1 MFTIAYNQK
10 GFVAFFI
17 TILVLAIMLGL
28 AFSIT
33 ILVLGEQRISK
44 NIVKSTQAYYI
55 AEAGVED
62 ALLRLKKNP
71 AMSALSYDINV
82 SNGIEGNVNIL
93 DIIGG
98 SRVITVQGDVSNRI
112 RKIQVVYAI
121 DTDTISFHYGAQI
134 GEGGIIMDDGST
146 INGNV
151 FSNGSVIAVA
161 NTQITGTVWVAKE
174 GNKIQGANVGED
186 AYTHTCKDS
195 TIVGTLTYISGGSVI
210 NCTAGESIKERPTNI
225 DPKELPITN
234 EQIQNWKDE
243 ALSGGIISGDY
254 ILSGT
259 TEAFLGPKK
268 IEGNMIIQDKTKLFI
283 TGEIWVT
290 GDITIQ
296 NFSKVK
302 LDQDS
307 YGSLGGVI
315 ISDGKITLQDDAQ
328 ALGSGIA
335 GSYLLLL
342 STAVINPAIIIQNS
356 FEADIIYAQ
365 NGWILVQ
372 DTADIR
378 EATGYGIH
386 LKNNAEIFYEVGLED
401 ASFSSGPG
409 GSWQIKDWSEVE

>member
-55 AEAGVED
+55 AEAGAED